1 MDDKAQEIGKINH
14 ACLMKVLLSPMP
26 LVTLATM
33 IVEDKMDKEKQKRK
47 EEYHKTHK
55 PRNRGSRGYK

>member
-1 MDDKAQEIGKINH
+1 MDDKAQEIGKH
-14 ACLMKVLLSPMP
+14 SAYLLMKVLLSPMP
-26 LVTLATM
+26 RATLATM
-33 IVEDKMDKEKQKRK
+33 IIEDKMDKEKQKRK